1 MPAKD
6 FYHDLVSKLLQDD
19 GWKITHDPY
28 HMRIGKL
35 DMFIDLG
42 AENLLAAEKAGHKI
56 AVEIKSF
63 SGLSALNEFHAALGQ
78 FMNYR
83 LALMDYAPERI
94 LYLAVPADVYE
105 DFFTQL
111 FPQRAVEY
119 YKLRLLVYSIQRKEF
134 VRWL

>member
-6 FYHDLVSKLLQDD
+6 FYHDLVYQLLQSD
-19 GWKITHDPY
+19 GWQITHDPY

-35 DMFIDLG
+35 DMFVDLG
-42 AENLLAAEKAGHKI
+42 AETLLAAEKAGRKI

-63 SGLSALNEFHAALGQ
+63 SGLSNLSEFHTALGQ
-78 FMNYR
+78 FLNYR
-83 LALMDYAPERI
+83 LALADYEPERT

-111 FPQRAVEY
+111 FPQRAVQHY
-119 YKLRLLVYSIQRKEF
+119 DIRLLVYSIQRKEL
-134 VRWL
+134 VQWL